1 MIDWLKSQGDIAF
14 LSGAALP
21 TSVQEYKRSGESM
34 VPCDI
39 EIAEDVEGVKI
50 FALGNNDV
58 KSVACRLPY
67 PSGVISAWAADGD
80 TWAESF
86 PTLVSAW
93 HRLGLKASGTT
104 ADENSLPP

>member
-50 FALGNNDV
+50 YCSWQQRRQVCCLQA
-58 KSVACRLPY
+58 SLPFWRD
-67 PSGVISAWAADGD
+67 I
-80 TWAESF
+80 
-86 PTLVSAW
+86 
-93 HRLGLKASGTT
+93 RLGSGWRHLGGIIPYHRFRL
-104 ADENSLPP
+104 APVRAEGFRHNSR